1 MLSFIRRSSKFVG
14 EQLIRPTGCRFYR
27 VPIVIEKG
35 EGGERAYDIYS
46 RLLLSRI
53 VCVFGPVTEDMASA
67 VVAQLLFLQFQNSKE
82 PIHMYINSPG
92 GIVTQGLGIYDTM
105 QYISP
110 PVATWC
116 LGQACSMGAFLLAA
130 GAPGMRKA
138 LPNSTIMVHQPS
150 GGAGGQVTDIQI
162 QAEHLQKM
170 KRRLNEL
177 YVHHTKMQYDV
188 VEQMMERD
196 KYLTPQEAK
205 EFGLIDQVQ
214 EISPV
219 PTPSK
224 S

>member
-1 MLSFIRRSSKFVG
+1 MKF
-14 EQLIRPTGCRFYR
+14 Q
-27 VPIVIEKG
+27 
-35 EGGERAYDIYS
+35 
-46 RLLLSRI
+46 
-53 VCVFGPVTEDMASA
+53 VTEDMASA

-150 GGAGGQVTDIQI
+150 GGAGVTRC
-162 QAEHLQKM
+162 L
-170 KRRLNEL
+170 
-177 YVHHTKMQYDV
+177 
-188 VEQMMERD
+188 
-196 KYLTPQEAK
+196 
-205 EFGLIDQVQ
+205 
-214 EISPV
+214 
-219 PTPSK
+219 
-224 S
+224 

>member
-1 MLSFIRRSSKFVG
+1 MLSLIRHSSK
-14 EQLIRPTGCRFYR
+14 LLRPVGCRFYR

-35 EGGERAYDIYS
+35 DGGERAYDIYS
-46 RLLLSRI
+46 RLLISRI
-53 VCVFGPVTEDMASA
+53 VCVFGPVTEEMASA

-105 QYISP
+105 QYITP

-162 QAEHLQKM
+162 QAEHLQKV
-170 KRRLNEL
+170 KRRLNEI
-177 YVHHTKMQYDV
+177 YVQHTKMPYETI
-188 VEQMMERD
+188 EQIMERD

-205 EFGLIDQVQ
+205 EFGLIDHVQ
-214 EISPV
+214 EISDI
-219 PTPSK
+219 PSPNN